1 MPKNSSEYQKT
12 YYQNN
17 KEKMLVQIKLNSA
30 KIIKCPICDK
40 DVKQASMFAHKTTK
54 LHRYIESCKS
64 IQPPQ
69 LV

>member
-1 MPKNSSEYQKT
+1 MPKNSSEYQKK
-12 YYQNN
+12 YYNEH
-17 KEKMLVQIKLNSA
+17 KEKMLQQIKLNSA

-54 LHRYIESCKS
+54 LHRYIENKL
-64 IQPPQ
+64 ITQPIQ